1 LLRHPYTRPTH
12 ATKEAPLPERSIPDF
27 ELVRARLAQARKDP
41 SHALSLRAVA
51 EETGISAATLS
62 RFETGKGNPDLETLS
77 KLVDWLG
84 LDRADVFSAPV
95 TQPMNTPE
103 FVEVHLRADPK
114 LDVRTAQALAEGF
127 RIMYERLTQHEPERP
142 LPKAPRRG

>member
-1 LLRHPYTRPTH
+1 
-12 ATKEAPLPERSIPDF
+12 LPERSVPDF
-27 ELVRARLAQARKDP
+27 ELVRARLSQARKDP
-41 SHALSLRAVA
+41 SHGLSLRAVA
-51 EETGISAATLS
+51 EATGISAATLS
-62 RFETGKGNPDLETLS
+62 RFESGKGNPDIDTLS
-77 KLVDWLG
+77 KLVDWLE

-95 TQPMNTPE
+95 RQPMDTPG

-142 LPKAPRRG
+142 VSKAPRRG